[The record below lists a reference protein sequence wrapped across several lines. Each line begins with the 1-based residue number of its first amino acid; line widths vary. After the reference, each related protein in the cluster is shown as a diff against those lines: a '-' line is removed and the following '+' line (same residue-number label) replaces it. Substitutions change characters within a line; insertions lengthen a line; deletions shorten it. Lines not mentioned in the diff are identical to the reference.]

1 MEAFNLLKF
10 WRNSSAD
17 TAAADRDIVSEL
29 DDLDYVRN
37 PAVETDEETDDD
49 EDSFFDLVFTGPDKW
64 PKVDNNNDSKSVS
77 VNSPRDPESPRDV
90 FFKPKP
96 FAIDSNS
103 KPQSPISILKS
114 APMFRVFL
122 LGFRKSKPEKVGID
136 DSPTASPKIRS
147 KRFTVKCKAEE
158 VPVPMSPVFTRDN
171 SLRSKLQKEK
181 EEDLSIDESL
191 KKFVRADVPKYLKLM
206 KPLYARASKRY
217 TDKIGVSPLSS
228 PSTQSM
234 CSSPRKASEEGKQGN
249 RVAAFGAVRKHLGK
263 SRSAASTFAGA
274 SPSPMNRRDDSLLQE
289 QNDGIQGAIL
299 HCKRSYSSVAKDC
312 SMLLPRSGSEHLPR
326 ASSEELNRWSI

>member
-10 WRNSSAD
+10 WRNSGVD
-17 TAAADRDIVSEL
+17 AASCRDIVSEL

-37 PAVETDEETDDD
+37 PAIETDEETDDD
-49 EDSFFDLVFTGPDKW
+49 ADSFFDLVFTGPDGR
-64 PKVDNNNDSKSVS
+64 PKLDINSKSFS

-96 FAIDSNS
+96 FPTDSYS
-103 KPQSPISILKS
+103 KPQSPISILRS
-114 APMFRVFL
+114 APKFRVFF
-122 LGFRKSKPEKVGID
+122 LGFRKTKPEKVGID
-136 DSPTASPKIRS
+136 DCSPASPKIQTQKLSLKAES
-147 KRFTVKCKAEE
+147 KRFAEKCKVEE
-158 VPVPMSPVFTRDN
+158 VPVPVSPVFTRDN
-171 SLRSKLQKEK
+171 SLRSKLQSEK
-181 EEDLSIDESL
+181 EEELSVDESL

-217 TDKIGVSPLSS
+217 TNKISVSPLSS

-234 CSSPRKASEEGKQGN
+234 CSPRKASEEK
-249 RVAAFGAVRKHLGK
+249 RVAAFGGVRKHLGK

-274 SPSPMNRRDDSLLQE
+274 SPSPLSRRDDSLLQE

-299 HCKRSYSSVAKDC
+299 HCKRCYSSVEKGTCTED
-312 SMLLPRSGSEHLPR
+312 LGR
-326 ASSEELNRWSI
+326 ASSSEELNRWSI

>member
-10 WRNSSAD
+10 WRNSGRD
-17 TAAADRDIVSEL
+17 TPCRYIVSEI

-37 PAVETDEETDDD
+37 PVIETDEESDDD
-49 EDSFFDLVFTGPDKW
+49 ADSYFDLVFTGPNER
-64 PKVDNNNDSKSVS
+64 PKLDDNNNSKSS
-77 VNSPRDPESPRDV
+77 LPVNSPRDPESPRDV

-96 FAIDSNS
+96 FPIDSNT

-114 APMFRVFL
+114 APKFRVFFSGL
-122 LGFRKSKPEKVGID
+122 KKTRPEKVGID
-136 DSPTASPKIRS
+136 NSSPASPKIQTEKTMLKAES
-147 KRFTVKCKAEE
+147 KRFAV
-158 VPVPMSPVFTRDN
+158 SPVFTRDN
-171 SLRSKLQKEK
+171 SLRSKLQNEK
-181 EEDLSIDESL
+181 DEEVSVDESL

-217 TDKIGVSPLSS
+217 TDKVSLSPLSS

-234 CSSPRKASEEGKQGN
+234 CSPRKEDKRAT
-249 RVAAFGAVRKHLGK
+249 AFGGVRKHLGK

-274 SPSPMNRRDDSLLQE
+274 SSSPLYRRDDSLLEE

-299 HCKRSYSSVAKDC
+299 HCKRSYSSVAKGTCCED
-312 SMLLPRSGSEHLPR
+312 LPR
-326 ASSEELNRWSI
+326 ASSEELIRWSI